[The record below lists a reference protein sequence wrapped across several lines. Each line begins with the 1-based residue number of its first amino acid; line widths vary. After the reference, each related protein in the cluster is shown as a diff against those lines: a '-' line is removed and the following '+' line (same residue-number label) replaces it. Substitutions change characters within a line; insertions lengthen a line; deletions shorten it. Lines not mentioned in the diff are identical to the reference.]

1 MVNGVQQR
9 EPGGS
14 HVHISGS
21 GINGAKGEDEVS
33 MMTVQCTLHKHL
45 YGNLETTLESK
56 IENIQNEDGSKFSV
70 LHTWDQLSDVFAK
83 SNSPS
88 R

>member
-1 MVNGVQQR
+1 MDEILSHAINVKLMNVGMV
-9 EPGGS
+9 
-14 HVHISGS
+14 
-21 GINGAKGEDEVS
+21 KGEDEVS